1 MRRLL
6 QIVHGYPPR
15 HSAGTERYA
24 AWVSAGL
31 AARGYAVDVIAS
43 ARSPGHAQGQVLDS
57 RLPSAEGGGRR
68 WEIVN
73 NLPWRPL
80 GQAEHDPV
88 IEAQVQRLM
97 EEAEPEL
104 IHVQHLLFLSSKLR
118 FQAPSLLTLHDAW
131 AFCPRGGTLLLNG
144 KSPCPGPDPSRCP
157 GCYGSFCQGTAREH
171 RLGAVGAKVAAA
183 GKIQPE
189 RLTKLWRRLPASLR
203 ALAVS
208 GEAPPLATAEELAA
222 WLAAVGD
229 AHRRVNRRVAPSRY
243 LADRATIA
251 LQAPVSVLPHGLP
264 PSPFPPNRGPR
275 DGPLVFLGSLTAHK
289 GPELV
294 ARAWGQRP
302 GLPPLA
308 LYGPA
313 VEPGLVPRLPPGLW
327 RGELPNAEVPRLLQ
341 SARALVMGSIWPENA
356 PLVVLEARA
365 AGCPIIAPRIGGLP
379 ELVEDGVDGRLYPP
393 GDAEALGDAMEEVV
407 SRSWPDVRPPPSF
420 DAHLDALETLYLGL
434 GA

>member
-1 MRRLL
+1 MPRVV

-15 HSAGTERYA
+15 HNAGTERYA

-31 AARGYAVDVIAS
+31 AARGYAVDVITS
-43 ARSPGHAQGQVLDS
+43 ARSPGRAQGEVLDS
-57 RLPSAEGGGRR
+57 RLPENEGGGRR

-80 GQAEHDPV
+80 AHAEHDPL
-88 IEAQVQRLM
+88 IEAQVHRLLDL
-97 EEAEPEL
+97 ARPDL
-104 IHVQHLLFLSSKLR
+104 IHVQHLLFLSSRLR
-118 FQAPSLLTLHDAW
+118 FQAPSLATLHDAW
-131 AFCPRGGTLLLNG
+131 SFCPRGGTLLFEG
-144 KSPCPGPDPSRCP
+144 KSPCPGPDPTRCP
-157 GCYGSFCQGTAREH
+157 ACYGSFCQGTAREH
-171 RLGAVGAKVAAA
+171 KLGAVGAQIAAA

-203 ALAVS
+203 ALAVA

-222 WLAAVGD
+222 WLTAVGD
-229 AHRRVNRRVAPSRY
+229 AYRRMNHRVAPSQH

-264 PSPFPPNRGPR
+264 GHPPPPRRGPR
-275 DGPLVFLGSLTAHK
+275 SGPLVFLGSLTTHK

-294 ARAWGQRP
+294 ARAWGLRP

-313 VEPGLVPRLPPGLW
+313 VEPGLVHRLPAGLW
-327 RGELPNAEVPRLLQ
+327 RGELPNEEVPVLLRD
-341 SARALVMGSIWPENA
+341 ARALVMGSIWPENA

-379 ELVEDGVDGRLYPP
+379 ELVEDGVDGRLYTP
-393 GDAEALGDAMEEVV
+393 GDAEALATAMEEVV
-407 SRSWPDVRPPPSF
+407 GRSWPDVRPPPSF
-420 DAHLDALETLYLGL
+420 DVHLDGLEALYLGL
-434 GA
+434 RA